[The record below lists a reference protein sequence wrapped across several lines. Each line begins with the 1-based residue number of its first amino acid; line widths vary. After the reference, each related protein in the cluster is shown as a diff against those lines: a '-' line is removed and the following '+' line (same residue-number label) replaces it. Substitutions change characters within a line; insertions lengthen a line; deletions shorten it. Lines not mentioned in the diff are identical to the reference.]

1 MEESNEFLEKIK
13 KLQYNE
19 EVDLSNILGI
29 ITNIKQVE
37 FETFKLSI
45 KIENIIY
52 CGIYLKYNNKAEEL
66 KEGDYIKLFE
76 MTLVKNERKIKL
88 YSSIYKKKQNI
99 QDENIIQDVTLF
111 KTCDLNPSSFITTI
125 CTITNIKYQSDF
137 FIIREKSMEYILI
150 PISEEK
156 ELSIKNRA
164 NKEKLKQFLKENEL
178 KDNSLIYIENYLLEH
193 DSISFNNLTLFNK
206 VKLEYIDEYIKS
218 KFKFEYKNDDIFQYK
233 INSIYNKI
241 NFILLKVVDIQDK
254 FILGIDIFSN
264 IYKIDRNSTKIKEI
278 QNIYEIIL
286 LKNYNELIIQ
296 DSFLILSLNE
306 KTYIHI
312 IENSFCNSIINNLSI
327 INLNF
332 LDYIDKEKNYFKQIR
347 FSGKNEDISFE
358 IVKQC
363 EYFVLFTNFN
373 LIKNYYVF
381 TIKLVSQNSYE
392 IRIFQFIIYY
402 GLLNKINCL
411 INYIGKES
419 YGCEFFYY
427 NFNYDL
433 PKFQIINYDGKKLKF
448 EINDDLNSKS
458 RKRFV
463 ILNYSGIQNMNI
475 YKNKIKEKNEKEEK
489 NKENMDNKNEIIT
502 INNRYN
508 LNDILNDKEGIPEI
522 STKTSFLFIFSHE
535 KGNNNL
541 LGVYDINEINN
552 YNDLEKN
559 IYKQNDEYKT
569 FFNFFKTMN
578 NKNINMDK
586 KNNYLKSLEKYI
598 NNDKIEQLVKNG
610 NYDFSFI
617 NYENYIV
624 YINICLFYYYN
635 KTSKKEGLIK
645 EFGEKFNLLKDSNL
659 SYFDRIRIMRFT
671 CKEYFRI
678 SDEYRVTHLILLDDL
693 LEDNS
698 YKIAI
703 NFNKKMINELEENS
717 QLFIPFIQLDSYIL
731 YNYKKDS
738 YSFTLSLEPLIITKK
753 HLLSSYDDF
762 IFTYKE
768 KSKNN
773 QLTLAIQCTKNDVT
787 AINEYSL
794 FPSNDNCDSK
804 ELCGNDIA
812 VPISVILLHERN
824 GHSKKDKKNKRNP
837 TPLCYYKENE
847 IAEINKK
854 YQKTDKLSGII
865 KGEAGHLVDSFISY
879 KTKNLNL
886 ELIKNHTFGNIMN
899 NVKLFTSKTFEGLA
913 NEIKKKTKKK
923 SFSFFD
929 KFKIENVN
937 KNEIPNDS
945 QKINENDEKLIEEK
959 EPPKES
965 LEYYE
970 KNYLFYGKIF
980 VYPYS
985 IPMDDSSS
993 ENEEKEISIGR
1004 KKYLEKYKDAIIQG
1018 RKRHYGEDYED

>member
-29 ITNIKQVE
+29 IINIKQVE

-125 CTITNIKYQSDF
+125 CTITNTKYQSDF

-286 LKNYNELIIQ
+286 IKNYNELIIH

-332 LDYIDKEKNYFKQIR
+332 LDYINKEKNYFKQIR

-433 PKFQIINYDGKKLKF
+433 PKFQILNYDEKELKF

-475 YKNKIKEKNEKEEK
+475 YKNKIKKKNEKEEK

-508 LNDILNDKEGIPEI
+508 LNDNLNDKEGIPEI

-552 YNDLEKN
+552 YNDLEKEIN
-559 IYKQNDEYKT
+559 KQNDENKI
-569 FFNFFKTMN
+569 FFNFFKIMN
-578 NKNINMDK
+578 NKKINLK
-586 KNNYLKSLEKYI
+586 KKDDYLKSLQKYK
-598 NNDKIEQLVKNG
+598 NNVKIEQLVRSA
-610 NYDFSFI
+610 NYDFSYI
-617 NYENYIV
+617 DYENYIT

-635 KTSKKEGLIK
+635 KTSNKEGLIN
-645 EFGEKFNLLKDSNL
+645 EFREKFNLLINSNL

-671 CKEYFRI
+671 CKEYFRT
-678 SDEYRVTHLILLDDL
+678 SDDCRVTHLILLDDL
-693 LEDNS
+693 TDDNS

-703 NFNKKMINELEENS
+703 DFNKKMINELEENS

-731 YNYKKDS
+731 YNYKKNS
-738 YSFTLSLEPLIITKK
+738 YSFTFSLEPLILTKK

-768 KSKNN
+768 KSEND
-773 QLTLAIQCTKNDVT
+773 QLTLAFQCTKNDVT
-787 AINEYSL
+787 AINEYNL
-794 FPSNDNCDSK
+794 FPSNDICDSK
-804 ELCGNDIA
+804 ELRGNDKA
-812 VPISVILLHERN
+812 VPISVNLLHERN
-824 GHSKKDKKNKRNP
+824 GHSKKDKKNKRN
-837 TPLCYYKENE
+837 TSPLSFYKQNE
-847 IAEINKK
+847 IVTINKN
-854 YQKTDKLSGII
+854 YQKKDKISGII
-865 KGEAGHLVDSFISY
+865 KGEAGHIDDSFIRYQSD
-879 KTKNLNL
+879 NLNL
-886 ELIKNHTFGNIMN
+886 ELIINNNFGNIIN

-913 NEIKKKTKKK
+913 NEIRSKTKKK
-923 SFSFFD
+923 SFSFFGFLSNE
-929 KFKIENVN
+929 KVN

-945 QKINENDEKLIEEK
+945 QRTNENDEQQKEEK
-959 EPPKES
+959 EPPEES

-970 KNYLFYGKIF
+970 KKYLFHGKIF

-985 IPMDDSSS
+985 IPMEYSSS
-993 ENEEKEISIGR
+993 DNEEKEISMG
-1004 KKYLEKYKDAIIQG
+1004 KLKYLEKYKDAIIKG